1 MKRDSGSLAD
11 GATPPSQWDQF
22 AAYLSGECSAAESVE
37 IERWAAASPANQ
49 ARLEVLRR
57 VWTRSATDLTD
68 SGFGEE
74 NAWRRM
80 AARIRHSAK
89 DGSVAGPI
97 VPRAAPALRV
107 EPSGISLR
115 AKRPRWSRI
124 RPASLA
130 AVAGILIAAALFR
143 WPHRIDEPTR
153 VAAAGEG
160 REHVAQR
167 GQRLSVLLLDGTRIV
182 LAPETR
188 LRVSN
193 DFGRRS
199 RDVHLTGTGYFDVA
213 PDPERPFT
221 VHAQGAVARVLG
233 TGFVVRAYPG
243 DSAVEVVVKKGSVSL
258 APVSAG
264 SARQSHGMVLTR
276 GQRGRVDRTGNSRM
290 SVAAD
295 LRAEFAWTRGRLV
308 FERTQFR
315 HAVPQLERWYDV
327 NIVIA
332 DSVLAGR
339 RITAAFESES
349 PQAVFSALAIL
360 LHARVVSRN
369 DTLLFSPTG
378 RARNTGTGRSR

>member
-1 MKRDSGSLAD
+1 MKWDSGSFAD
-11 GATPPSQWDQF
+11 DATPSPQWDQF
-22 AAYLSGECSAAESVE
+22 AAYLSGECSAAESAE

-57 VWTRSATDLTD
+57 IWARAATDLTD
-68 SGFGEE
+68 SGVGEE

-89 DGSVAGPI
+89 DSVVAGPI
-97 VPRAAPALRV
+97 VPRTAPALRV
-107 EPSGISLR
+107 EPSGLS
-115 AKRPRWSRI
+115 KRPRWSRI

-160 REHVAQR
+160 REHATQR

-188 LRVSN
+188 VRVSK

-199 RDVHLTGTGYFDVA
+199 RDVHLTGTAYFDVA
-213 PDPERPFT
+213 PDLERPFT
-221 VHAQGAVARVLG
+221 VRAQGAVARVLG

-258 APVSAG
+258 APVPAG
-264 SARQSHGMVLTR
+264 SAQQSHGMVLTR